1 MIEANILQNIKQ
13 GIEGHA
19 MDWYSDVFELVF
31 PNLNTKEINTMWKQQ
46 LKEDKKRSK
55 KDKEKDEDSDD
66 D

>member
-1 MIEANILQNIKQ
+1 
-13 GIEGHA
+13 

-31 PNLNTKEINTMWKQQ
+31 PNLNTKEINTMWKLQ